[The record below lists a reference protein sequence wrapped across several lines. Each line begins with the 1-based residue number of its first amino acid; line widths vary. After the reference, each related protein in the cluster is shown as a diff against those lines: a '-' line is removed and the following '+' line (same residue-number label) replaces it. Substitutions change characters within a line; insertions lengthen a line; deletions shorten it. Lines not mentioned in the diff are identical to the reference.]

1 MEQNS
6 SQGNNLFN
14 LSIEGPTR
22 ELLVSIA
29 TWARIIAIV
38 GFISAGLSLLEVIL
52 GKADAGGA
60 ALVGSGLFTLLV
72 VAISVVLNVFLFRF
86 AKHTLTSLSNMSQV
100 QFNEGANNLKTYFK
114 IYGIFIIIVLVIAII
129 AVLAYGAGRGLR

>member
-129 AVLAYGAGRGLR
+129 AMLAYGAGRGLR